1 MPAGTTMSQIVLILA
16 PVGRD
21 AEVAVSA
28 LRNAQIDSQSCR
40 SVSELCQRLRAEG
53 NSIGA
58 LVLTEESLA
67 SPVEYLCLAEW
78 IRRQET
84 WAELPIIFLTHPG
97 QPTRVTAQRSQVLSL
112 RGAVTVLERPVRP
125 AALVGVLR
133 VALQSRRR
141 QYQLRDLL
149 EAQRSASIELQS
161 ARLEA
166 EAANRAKDHFL
177 ATLSHELRTPLNAIS
192 GWTYLMRNSGK
203 DETLVAQGLDV
214 LQRNTNS
221 LIELIS
227 DLLDTSRIVAGTLTL
242 QFEEV
247 DLKQVVRASVETL
260 RVQAAEKRIAL
271 TTLVE
276 IPEAVPCTILGDE
289 SRLHQ
294 ILSNLLSNS
303 LKFTPAEGSVTVQLR
318 KTRTNAIILV
328 KDTGKGIAPEFIPKI
343 FERYSQ
349 DGAGSREKGGM
360 GLGLAICKHLVELH
374 GGSISA
380 ESAGPGRGSLI
391 KVRLRT
397 ITSES
402 GRSAQR
408 PTKHITKKGK
418 SVADGRLRKIKVVA
432 VDDNADARE
441 LLKAILER
449 SSAEIVVVGSGQEAL
464 ETIKDLH
471 PNVLLCDLAMPE
483 MDGYEVLK
491 NVRRLEPELGWLP
504 VIAFTAAA
512 RNEDRASTRLAGF
525 QAHMAKPIEAEKL
538 IRTILEILSCKKQ
551 SEAPL

>member
-149 EAQRSASIELQS
+149 EAQRSASLELQS

-551 SEAPL
+551 SEEPL

>member
-1 MPAGTTMSQIVLILA
+1 MSARTTMSQIILILA

-21 AEVAVSA
+21 AALAVST
-28 LRNAQIDSQSCR
+28 LRQAEINSQSCQ
-40 SVSELCQRLRAEG
+40 SLSELCQRLSAEG
-53 NSIGA
+53 NSIGS

-67 SPVEYLCLAEW
+67 SPVEYLCLAKW
-78 IRRQET
+78 IEQQEP

-97 QPTRVTAQRSQVLSL
+97 QPTRVTVQRLQVLSL

-125 AALVGVLR
+125 VALVGALR

-141 QYQLRDLL
+141 QYQLRDLM
-149 EAQRSASIELQS
+149 EAQRCAGLELQG

-166 EAANRAKDHFL
+166 EAANRAKDYFL

-192 GWTYLMRNSGK
+192 GWTYLMRNSRN

-242 QFEEV
+242 QLEEV

-271 TTLVE
+271 ATLVE
-276 IPEAVPCTILGDE
+276 IPEAVPCTVLGEE

-303 LKFTPAEGSVTVQLR
+303 LKFTPPEGSVTVQLR
-318 KTRTNAIILV
+318 KTRANAIILV
-328 KDTGKGIAPEFIPKI
+328 KDTGKGISPEFLPHV
-343 FERYSQ
+343 FRRFSQ
-349 DGAGSREKGGM
+349 EGVRTGGDGGL

-380 ESAGPGRGSLI
+380 SSAGIGRGAMI
-391 KVRLRT
+391 KLKLRT
-397 ITSES
+397 IAALS
-402 GRSAQR
+402 SAGDER
-408 PTKHITKKGK
+408 RVEHASKKENQK
-418 SVADGRLRKIKVVA
+418 SDTRLKGIKIVA
-432 VDDNADARE
+432 VDDDADARE
-441 LLKAILER
+441 LLKVILEC
-449 SSAEIVVVGSGQEAL
+449 SNADTIVVASGQEAL
-464 ETIKDLH
+464 DSIRKLH
-471 PNVLLCDLAMPE
+471 PDILICDLAMPE
-483 MDGYEVLK
+483 MDGYELLVKL
-491 NVRRLEPELGWLP
+491 RRFQPELGHVP
-504 VIAFTAAA
+504 AIAFTAAA
-512 RNEDRASTRLAGF
+512 RDEDRAATRQAGF
-525 QAHMAKPIEAEKL
+525 QAHLAKPIDPEKL
-538 IRTILEILSCKKQ
+538 VKTILEILSCKEQ
-551 SEAPL
+551 SGAPH